1 MIMTAFECLNLVSH
15 LKYWLV
21 VEMPR
26 IELILHKFTYFCFF
40 MSSLMFIFL

>member
-26 IELILHKFTYFCFF
+26 RELILHILLFFF